1 MHMCSCTQSRTHAQ
15 NPSVCGTQAST
26 LTHSLTHTQPQCLT
40 HTCSCTRIHTP
51 SRPPCIASRE
61 EEMSLPAAAM
71 RPLLFLLLLLA
82 PVLAQEDGVT
92 MTPWLTPDPALDTAL
107 ASMGPGSNPTMATP
121 THSTG
126 SRADETT
133 PRPRSEDP
141 GAHGPT
147 RRPQKPD
154 APQPPHRDKRPPG
167 SGADQSQKEDVFTY
181 DYSALR
187 QWGLIAAAVLFVTGI
202 LILTCGKSGKRLRCP
217 CGGRRKR
224 RNYDISQV

>member
-1 MHMCSCTQSRTHAQ
+1 
-15 NPSVCGTQAST
+15 
-26 LTHSLTHTQPQCLT
+26 
-40 HTCSCTRIHTP
+40 
-51 SRPPCIASRE
+51 
-61 EEMSLPAAAM
+61 MSLPAAAM

-92 MTPWLTPDPALDTAL
+92 TTLWLDTAL

-154 APQPPHRDKRPPG
+154 APQLPHRDKRPPG

-202 LILTCGKSGKRLRCP
+202 LILTCASFYPSPAMLGQSMMGNEP
-217 CGGRRKR
+217 
-224 RNYDISQV
+224 

>member
-126 SRADETT
+126 
-133 PRPRSEDP
+133 
-141 GAHGPT
+141 
-147 RRPQKPD
+147 PQKPD